1 VAGEQRRSCS
11 SKSRGISKKAP
22 KSDNGFA
29 RRLGSAWR
37 VAREGDSG
45 FVIKTGPHLKQAR
58 EALGWSP
65 VQLARALRLAG
76 GDKQGEKRVL
86 EMESGRR
93 DISGPV
99 TVAVESFLHGYLPV
113 GFKPDGEMVDDG

>member
-1 VAGEQRRSCS
+1 MHGPRR
-11 SKSRGISKKAP
+11 RGISKKS
-22 KSDNGFA
+22 KNSDNGFRGGV
-29 RRLGSAWR
+29 RRGIR
-37 VAREGDSG
+37 GEGDSE

-86 EMESGRR
+86 EMEAGRR

-113 GFKPDGEMVDDG
+113 GFKPDGEMAAAEDTQP

>member
-1 VAGEQRRSCS
+1 MRAFQPGFV
-11 SKSRGISKKAP
+11 SKKAE
-22 KSDNGFA
+22 KSGNRFAA
-29 RRLGSAWR
+29 RRPGRACR
-37 VAREGDSG
+37 GYGDTG

-58 EALGWSP
+58 EALGWTP

-113 GFKPDGEMVDDG
+113 GFTPDGEMVGGD